1 MKIVQINATCGKGST
16 GKIVDAVGKLLDENH
31 IENYILYSAG
41 HSDRKNAIKYTTRRS
56 VKFHA
61 LSSRIF
67 GNYGFDNKAATK
79 KLIAHLKTIQ
89 PDIIHIHNIHSHDC
103 NLDEL
108 MAYIREN
115 PVKVF
120 WTFHDCW
127 AFTGYCPHFDM
138 VGCEKWK
145 TECNHCPQKREYSWF
160 FDGSSRNF
168 QKKTEALRDLD
179 LTVVTPSHWMENLVK
194 ESFLRDY
201 PVKVIPNG
209 IDLSVFRPENSD
221 FREKY
226 NCRDKFIILG
236 VAFQWGSKKG
246 LDVFLELA
254 KRLDDNYQIVLVG
267 TNAQVDKLLPDN
279 IISIHR
285 TNDQKELAQIYT
297 AADLFVNPTREETYP
312 TVNMEAVACG
322 TPVLTFDTGGSRE
335 MLDETCGSVVP
346 KNDVQGLYAEIL
358 RIRQERPYLQED
370 CLKKSR
376 QFDMQAR
383 FREYVELYKE

>member
-16 GKIVDAVGKLLDENH
+16 GKIVSAVGTILDENRM
-31 IENYILYSAG
+31 ENYILYSGG

-61 LSSRIF
+61 LSSRIL
-67 GNYGFDNKAATK
+67 GNYGFDNKTATK

-103 NLDEL
+103 NLDRL

-115 PVKVF
+115 HIKVF

-127 AFTGYCPHFDM
+127 AFTGYCPHFDLI
-138 VGCEKWK
+138 GCEKWK
-145 TECNHCPQKREYSWF
+145 TECNDCPQKKKYSWF
-160 FDGSSRNF
+160 FDGSLENF
-168 QKKTEALRDLD
+168 RKKREALRDLD
-179 LTVVTPSHWMENLVK
+179 LTIITPSYWLGNLAK
-194 ESFLRDY
+194 ASFLGDY

-209 IDLSVFRPENSD
+209 IDLSVFRPEESD

-226 NCRDKFIILG
+226 NCQGKFLILG
-236 VAFQWGSKKG
+236 VAFQWGNSKG

-254 KRLDDNYQIVLVG
+254 KKLDENYQIVLVG
-267 TNAQVDKLLPDN
+267 TNEQVDKRLPDN

-285 TNDQKELAQIYT
+285 TNHQRELAQIYT

-322 TPVLTFDTGGSRE
+322 TPVLTFDTGGSWE

-346 KNDVQGLYAEIL
+346 KGDMQALYNEIIRIAE
-358 RIRQERPYLQED
+358 EKPYSKES
-370 CLKKSR
+370 CLEKSR
-376 QFDMQAR
+376 QYDMQAR